1 MGRVDKFA
9 SRLRFYVNPN
19 EFMSTEH
26 MSPESGGDRQPGFT
40 CADLPQR
47 PRTGWKLITPFMYP

>member
-1 MGRVDKFA
+1 MDKFA